1 MCNKLFHHQVP
12 ECGQR
17 KSNMSEVPVN
27 HHSGFLPAK
36 SRCFHVWSDIT
47 FKAPKTKGK
56 RNMRVP
62 AECVWSSP
70 GSLFSTAP

>member
-12 ECGQR
+12 ECGWQKR
-17 KSNMSEVPVN
+17 NMSKAPVN
-27 HHSGFLPAK
+27 HHSVLLPAK

-47 FKAPKTKGK
+47 FKALETKGK
-56 RNMRVP
+56 RNVRIP